1 MVLLTKG
8 EITKAN
14 GFGYSVAIDG
24 ETIVVGYPFWNSQ
37 GQATIYQRNA
47 SGWFLTAE
55 LTGKAD
61 SQLGSSVA
69 VDGDTAAVG
78 ARLELQPRIRHH
90 LCSQHQWVV

>member
-1 MVLLTKG
+1 MNIFKKTLFSIFLLLVLLESGWSTWTEVE

-47 SGWFLTAE
+47 SGWFQRP
-55 LTGKAD
+55 G
-61 SQLGSSVA
+61 
-69 VDGDTAAVG
+69 
-78 ARLELQPRIRHH
+78 I
-90 LCSQHQWVV
+90 